1 MGERESTQA
10 HAKGS
15 IMLADTAPPH
25 VDARRKL
32 HFVTDDHHHSTTIP
46 PPQEGSSRSAARDA
60 ALDTVMSRVS
70 ALSLGD
76 VCGQDV
82 RAMYA
87 RLFGEAL
94 DETEAATCPATRLRM
109 KKVLL
114 YSVLVRTH
122 EEVVREDRQAATSSS
137 VFRNHKRLVLKL
149 MIERAILEIKQLQRH
164 PLRQ

>member
-1 MGERESTQA
+1 
-10 HAKGS
+10 
-15 IMLADTAPPH
+15 
-25 VDARRKL
+25 
-32 HFVTDDHHHSTTIP
+32 
-46 PPQEGSSRSAARDA
+46 
-60 ALDTVMSRVS
+60 MSRVS

-114 YSVLVRTH
+114 YSVR
-122 EEVVREDRQAATSSS
+122 ENPRGGRPRGPPGRDVVVGVPKSQETRSQAHDRASHPGNQATPATPPPP
-137 VFRNHKRLVLKL
+137 VTPARDQDH
-149 MIERAILEIKQLQRH
+149 
-164 PLRQ
+164 